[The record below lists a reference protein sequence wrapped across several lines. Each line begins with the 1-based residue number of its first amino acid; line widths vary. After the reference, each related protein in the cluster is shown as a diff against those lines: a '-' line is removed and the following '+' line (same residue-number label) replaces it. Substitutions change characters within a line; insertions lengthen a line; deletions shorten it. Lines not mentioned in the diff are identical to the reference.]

1 MKGVIYSLK
10 REYRAYSFIVHVVF
24 AFQNSY
30 ATMKSGSKD
39 GILFKRQFRV
49 LFDIRFRVHI
59 FNL

>member
-1 MKGVIYSLK
+1 MLFILLKGNIEHIL
-10 REYRAYSFIVHVVF
+10 FIVHVVF

-30 ATMKSGSKD
+30 ATMESGSKD